1 MLKAGLMARE
11 YGYTPTEMLGVNHLP
26 TGKRFHLDYDIYA
39 ATSRH
44 IEDQRE
50 QRREQMDPSSSR
62 VAAPQ
67 ERQNMIQDQHERAEQ
82 RESMEQA
89 GMNAPSPE
97 GQLSQLDE
105 IMQQRDEAK
114 QMQEQPGDDAPERVN
129 PDG

>member
-11 YGYTPTEMLGVNHLP
+11 YGRTPTEMLGIDQMA

-39 ATSRH
+39 ATSIH
-44 IEDQRE
+44 IQEQRE
-50 QRREQMDPSSSR
+50 QKREQMDPSSSR
-62 VAAPQ
+62 VASPQ
-67 ERQNMIQDQHERAEQ
+67 DRDTMIQEQNERAEQ

-97 GQLSQLDE
+97 GQLSQLDK
-105 IMQQRDEAK
+105 IMAEREEAK
-114 QMQEQPGDDAPERVN
+114 QMQDPDPEPAPERVN

>member
-26 TGKRFHLDYDIYA
+26 TGTRFHLDYDIYA
-39 ATSRH
+39 ATSKH
-44 IEDQRE
+44 IEEQRE
-50 QRREQMDPSSSR
+50 QRHEQMDPSSSR

-67 ERQNMIQDQHERAEQ
+67 ERQNMIQDQHQRAEQ
-82 RESMEQA
+82 RETMEQA

-105 IMQQRDEAK
+105 IMQQREEAK
-114 QMQEQPGDDAPERVN
+114 QMQEQAGDDAPERVN
-129 PDG
+129 RNG